1 MRDLKELC
9 RQVEQLA
16 REAGEQL
23 AEKRGKYSDITTKA
37 SQMDLVTD
45 MDKAT
50 ERYIVSRIREWYPE
64 DLILSEEDAFENSWQ
79 VDSLLKEDQ
88 YCWVIDPIDGTT
100 NFIHDV
106 PYFTVSIGIVKDGKS
121 VVGAVYEPSGK
132 EMFTAIRGQGAFL
145 NGKPIGVSRRSTVS
159 ESLLHVSYSSA
170 YWRPESE
177 LRGEMTA
184 FFGKCRNIKNAGASS
199 LDLCYLACG
208 RIDGFWHLNP
218 APWDIAA
225 AILVVE
231 EAGGRLTSISGH
243 AFTWEECSVLASNN
257 RIHEEILAIKKQAGF

>member
-1 MRDLKELC
+1 MRDLQELG

-16 REAGEQL
+16 KAAGERL
-23 AEKRGKYSDITTKA
+23 AEKRGKHNDVMTKA

-50 ERYIVSRIREWYPE
+50 ERYIVSLIREWYPE

-79 VDSLLKEDQ
+79 VDSLLKEEQ

-100 NFIHDV
+100 NFIHGI
-106 PYFTVSIGIVKDGKS
+106 PYFTVSIGIVKNGKTL
-121 VVGAVYEPSGK
+121 VGAVYEPSGK
-132 EMFTAIRGQGAFL
+132 EMFTSIRGRGAFL
-145 NGKPIGVSRRSTVS
+145 NGEPIHVSSRSTVG
-159 ESLLHVSYSSA
+159 ESLLHVSYSSV

-177 LRGEMTA
+177 LRNEMAA
-184 FFGKCRNIKNAGASS
+184 FFGKCRNIKHAGASS

-225 AILVVE
+225 AILILE
-231 EAGGRLTSISGH
+231 EAGGKLTSISGE
-243 AFTWEECSVLASNN
+243 AFTWQECSVLASNN
-257 RIHEEILAIKKQAGF
+257 RIHEEILSIKEQEGY